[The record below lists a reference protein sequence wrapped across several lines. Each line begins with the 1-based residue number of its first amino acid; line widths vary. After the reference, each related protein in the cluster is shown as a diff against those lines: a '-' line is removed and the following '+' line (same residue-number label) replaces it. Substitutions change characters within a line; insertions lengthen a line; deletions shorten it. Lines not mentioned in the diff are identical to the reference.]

1 MKNIRF
7 NMLLGICFFLLFAL
21 LGACGGGDSP
31 ITDGIDDGKQDGQG
45 PKTVPPVT
53 NLVAEK
59 TERANELQVSWTNPV
74 GAISVE
80 ISYLLEGDKPEN
92 TAKKNIR
99 IATEKVGSLLIVVS
113 EPGTYIVTA
122 VAVDNYG
129 KRSEELTVTATPLR
143 EEEVVRTRFL
153 ERADILMTSLMNL
166 CFGKSA
172 RDCWNTRYPLATVLG
187 WRCRSLGSR
196 SRAFW
201 LCSFAWSFNR
211 GICL

>member
-1 MKNIRF
+1 
-7 NMLLGICFFLLFAL
+7 MLLFVVFFLLRRQTPKATQSRSS
-21 LGACGGGDSP
+21 AASDVYK
-31 ITDGIDDGKQDGQG
+31 KQ
-45 PKTVPPVT
+45 
-53 NLVAEK
+53 
-59 TERANELQVSWTNPV
+59 
-74 GAISVE
+74 
-80 ISYLLEGDKPEN
+80 
-92 TAKKNIR
+92 AKKNIR

-172 RDCWNTRYPLATVLG
+172 RDCWNTRYPLATG
-187 WRCRSLGSR
+187 PYWD
-196 SRAFW
+196 
-201 LCSFAWSFNR
+201 
-211 GICL
+211 